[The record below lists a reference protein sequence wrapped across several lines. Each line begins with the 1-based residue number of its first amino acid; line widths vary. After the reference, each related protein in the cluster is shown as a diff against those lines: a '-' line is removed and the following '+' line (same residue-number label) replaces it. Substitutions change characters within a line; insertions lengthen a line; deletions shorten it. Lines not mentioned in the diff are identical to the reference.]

1 MATTIQVKEDTL
13 EWLKRLREQYKA
25 ASYDEV
31 IDTLIKKEHT
41 LPKSGYGLLK
51 GKVSR
56 KDMLEGLRDKHDR
69 M

>member
-1 MATTIQVKEDTL
+1 MTTTIQVKEDTL

-31 IDTLIKKEHT
+31 IQTFIKKERT
-41 LPKSGYGLLK
+41 LPESGFGLL
-51 GKVSR
+51 GHVASR
-56 KDMLEGLRDKHDR
+56 KKILEGLRDKNDR

>member
-1 MATTIQVKEDTL
+1 MTTTIQVKEDTI

-31 IDTLIKKEHT
+31 IETLIKKEHT
-41 LPKSGYGLLK
+41 LPKSGFGLL
-51 GKVSR
+51 GHVGSR
-56 KDMLEGLRDKHDR
+56 KEILKGLRDKHDR